1 LYLRPAFIADF
12 HVSVRRSFRRNLQEY
27 EFANVKNRNARE
39 KAIARKHHT
48 WKIPLWSAVGKSV
61 KPPRRAVLPLRN
73 LRPEPMLEL
82 AKGFEP
88 LTL

>member
-12 HVSVRRSFRRNLQEY
+12 HVSVRRSFRRILQKY

-39 KAIARKHHT
+39 NAIARKHHT

-61 KPPRRAVLPLRN
+61 KPPRRAVLHLRN